1 MKVLIHYFPKLQIKI
16 SFNMHTD
23 PIVFHIFVIF
33 TGSAILATLALYA
46 RQALL
51 VGYIVLGVIVGPSGF
66 AIVKDTSIISG
77 IAQIGIIFLLFL
89 LGLNLQPQD
98 LLHTMRKTTVV
109 TVASSLIFAVL
120 GFSIGQAFGF
130 NFWENILIGVSMMFS
145 STIIGLKLL
154 PTTVLHHKHAGEVI
168 VSILLLQD
176 LIAIMVLLVLQGQ
189 SNGGTSWV
197 DIGLVILELPLLI
210 GFALL
215 FERFI
220 LVKLITRFDKIQEYI
235 FLMTIGWCLGMA
247 ELATLLNLSH
257 EIGAFIGGVV
267 LASSPIAR
275 FIAESLKPVRDF
287 FLVIF
292 FFALGASVEL
302 NVLYT
307 VLVPATVLASVMLLV
322 KPYVFKYLM
331 VKLNEQAP
339 MSLEIGFRLGQ
350 ISEFSLLIAVVAL
363 NASVISD
370 KASYLI
376 QAATIITFVASSY
389 FIVLNYPTPI
399 AVSDRLRR
407 D

>member
-1 MKVLIHYFPKLQIKI
+1 
-16 SFNMHTD
+16 MHTPD

-51 VGYIVLGVIVGPSGF
+51 VGYIIWGIILGPSAF
-66 AIVKDTSIISG
+66 AIIEDTELINN

-98 LLHTMRKTTVV
+98 LLHTVKKTTVV
-109 TVASSLIFAVL
+109 TLVSSLIFAIL
-120 GFSIGQAFGF
+120 GFAIGQIFSFGF
-130 NFWENILIGVSMMFS
+130 WESVLIGASVMFS

-154 PTTVLHHKHAGEVI
+154 PTTVLHHKHAGEVM

-176 LIAIMVLLVLQGQ
+176 LIAIVVLLILQGGGTSLIDVVLLVLG
-189 SNGGTSWV
+189 
-197 DIGLVILELPLLI
+197 LPLLI

-215 FERFI
+215 FERFV
-220 LVKLITRFDKIQEYI
+220 LVKLISRFDKIQEYI
-235 FLMTIGWCLGMA
+235 FLITIGWCLGMA
-247 ELATLLNLSH
+247 ELATYLSLSH
-257 EIGAFIGGVV
+257 EIGAFIGGIV
-267 LASSPIAR
+267 LATSPIAR

-292 FFALGASVEL
+292 FFALGASLDL
-302 NVLYT
+302 NIVYT
-307 VLVPATVLASVMLLV
+307 VLIPSLILAATMLTI
-322 KPYVFKYLM
+322 KPFLFKYLM
-331 VKLNEQAP
+331 VKVGEQTDL
-339 MSLEIGFRLGQ
+339 SLEMGFRLGQ

-363 NASVISD
+363 NTGVISD

-376 QAATIITFVASSY
+376 QSATIMTFIVSSY
-389 FIVLNYPTPI
+389 FIVLKYPTPI

>member
-1 MKVLIHYFPKLQIKI
+1 MPSDQ
-16 SFNMHTD
+16 
-23 PIVFHIFVIF
+23 IVFHIFVIF

-51 VGYIVLGVIVGPSGF
+51 VGYIVWGIVLGPYAF
-66 AIVKDTSIISG
+66 AIIKDISIIND

-98 LLHTMRKTTVV
+98 LLHTIRKTTLV
-109 TVASSLIFAVL
+109 TITSSLVFAGL
-120 GFSIGQAFGF
+120 GYSIGWLFGF
-130 NFWENILIGVSMMFS
+130 EFWENLLIGASVMFS

-154 PTTVLHHKHAGEVI
+154 PTTVLHHKHAGEVM

-176 LIAIMVLLVLQGQ
+176 LIAIVVLLILQ
-189 SNGGTSWV
+189 SLNKGGTSLI
-197 DIGLVILELPLLI
+197 DIGLLILGLPLLI
-210 GFALL
+210 GFALIFARYVL
-215 FERFI
+215 I
-220 LVKLITRFDKIQEYI
+220 KLIHRFDKIQEYI

-247 ELATLLNLSH
+247 ELATFLGLSH

-292 FFALGASVEL
+292 FFALGASLNL

-307 VLVPATVLASVMLLV
+307 VLLPATILASVMLLI
-322 KPYVFKYLM
+322 KPFIFKCLM
-331 VKLNEQAP
+331 VKLAESP
-339 MSLEIGFRLGQ
+339 SLSLEIGVRLGQ
-350 ISEFSLLIAVVAL
+350 ISEFSLLIAMVAL
-363 NASVISD
+363 NSGVITD

-389 FIVLNYPTPI
+389 FIVNTYPTPI

>member
-1 MKVLIHYFPKLQIKI
+1 
-16 SFNMHTD
+16 MHTTD
-23 PIVFHIFVIF
+23 PIIFHIFVIF

-51 VGYIVLGVIVGPSGF
+51 VGYIIWGIILGPSAF
-66 AIVKDTSIISG
+66 AIIPNTDLINN

-98 LLHTMRKTTVV
+98 LLHTVRKTTVV
-109 TVASSLIFAVL
+109 TLVSSLIFAIL
-120 GFSIGQAFGF
+120 GFAIGQAFGF
-130 NFWENILIGVSMMFS
+130 ELWESLLIGTSTMFS

-154 PTTVLHHKHAGEVI
+154 PTTVLHHKHAGEI
-168 VSILLLQD
+168 MVSILLLQD
-176 LIAIMVLLVLQGQ
+176 LIAIVVLLVLQGGGQ
-189 SNGGTSWV
+189 GGTSLIN
-197 DIGLVILELPLLI
+197 IGLLVLGLPLLI
-210 GFALL
+210 IFALL
-215 FERFI
+215 FERLV
-220 LVKLITRFDKIQEYI
+220 LVKLISRFDKIQEYI
-235 FLMTIGWCLGMA
+235 FLITIGWCLGMA
-247 ELATLLNLSH
+247 ELATFLSLSH

-292 FFALGASVEL
+292 FFALGASLEL
-302 NVLYT
+302 GILYT
-307 VLVPATVLASVMLLV
+307 VLIPSLVLAATMFSI
-322 KPYVFKYLM
+322 KPFIFKYLM
-331 VKLNEQAP
+331 VKVGEEANL
-339 MSLEIGFRLGQ
+339 SLEMGFRLGQ

-363 NASVISD
+363 NTGFISD

-376 QAATIITFVASSY
+376 QAATIMTFIASSY
-389 FIVLNYPTPI
+389 YIVQKYPTPI

>member
-1 MKVLIHYFPKLQIKI
+1 
-16 SFNMHTD
+16 MHTD

-51 VGYIVLGVIVGPSGF
+51 VGYIIWGILLGPSAF
-66 AIVKDTSIISG
+66 AIIEDTELINN

-98 LLHTMRKTTVV
+98 LLHTVKKTTVV
-109 TVASSLIFAVL
+109 TLVSSLIFAIL
-120 GFSIGQAFGF
+120 GFAIGQAFNFGF
-130 NFWENILIGVSMMFS
+130 WDSVLIGASAIFS

-154 PTTVLHHKHAGEVI
+154 PTTVLHHKHAGEVM

-176 LIAIMVLLVLQGQ
+176 LIAIVILLILQG
-189 SNGGTSWV
+189 GGTSFIDV
-197 DIGLVILELPLLI
+197 LLLTLSLPLLI

-215 FERFI
+215 FERFV
-220 LVKLITRFDKIQEYI
+220 LVKLINRFDRIQEYI
-235 FLMTIGWCLGMA
+235 FLITIGWCLGMA
-247 ELATLLNLSH
+247 ELATFLSLSH

-292 FFALGASVEL
+292 FFALGASLDL
-302 NVLYT
+302 NILYT
-307 VLVPATVLASVMLLV
+307 VLIPSLVLAITMLTI
-322 KPYVFKYLM
+322 KPFVFKYLM
-331 VKLNEQAP
+331 VKVGEQP
-339 MSLEIGFRLGQ
+339 NLSLEMGFRLGQ

-363 NASVISD
+363 NTSFISD

-376 QAATIITFVASSY
+376 QSATIMTFIVSSY
-389 FIVLNYPTPI
+389 FIVLKYPTPI

>member
-1 MKVLIHYFPKLQIKI
+1 MQ
-16 SFNMHTD
+16 TD
-23 PIVFHIFVIF
+23 SIVFYYIFVIF

-51 VGYIVLGVIVGPSGF
+51 VGYIVLGMVVGPFGL
-66 AIVKDTSIISG
+66 AIVTDTLLIND

-109 TVASSLIFAVL
+109 TLVSSLVFAVL
-120 GFSIGQAFGF
+120 GFGIGQAFGF
-130 NFWENILIGVSMMFS
+130 KFWENILIGASAMFS

-176 LIAIMVLLVLQGQ
+176 LIAIVVLLVLQGWN
-189 SNGGTSWV
+189 NGSTS
-197 DIGLVILELPLLI
+197 LVNVGVLILGLPLLI

-220 LVKLITRFDKIQEYI
+220 LVKLISRFDKIQEYI

-247 ELATLLNLSH
+247 ELATFLSLSH

-292 FFALGASVEL
+292 FFALGASLEL
-302 NVLYT
+302 GILYT
-307 VLVPATVLASVMLLV
+307 VLVPALVLAGVMLLV
-322 KPYVFKYLM
+322 KPFVFKYLM
-331 VKLNEQAP
+331 VKLREQANL
-339 MSLEIGFRLGQ
+339 SLEMGFRLGQ

-363 NASVISD
+363 NTGVISH

-376 QAATIITFVASSY
+376 QAATIITFIASSY
-389 FIVLNYPTPI
+389 FIVLSYPTPI

>member
-1 MKVLIHYFPKLQIKI
+1 
-16 SFNMHTD
+16 MHTD

-51 VGYIVLGVIVGPSGF
+51 VGYIIWGILLGPSAF
-66 AIVKDTSIISG
+66 AIIEDTELINN

-98 LLHTMRKTTVV
+98 LLHTVKKTTVV
-109 TVASSLIFAVL
+109 TLVSSLIFAIL
-120 GFSIGQAFGF
+120 GFAIGQAFSFGF
-130 NFWENILIGVSMMFS
+130 WDSVLIGASAIFS

-154 PTTVLHHKHAGEVI
+154 PTTVLHHKHAGEVM

-176 LIAIMVLLVLQGQ
+176 LIAIVILLILQG
-189 SNGGTSWV
+189 GGTSFIDV
-197 DIGLVILELPLLI
+197 LLLTLSLPLLI

-215 FERFI
+215 FERFV
-220 LVKLITRFDKIQEYI
+220 LVKLINRFDRIQEYI
-235 FLMTIGWCLGMA
+235 FLITIGWCLGMA
-247 ELATLLNLSH
+247 ELATFLSLSH

-292 FFALGASVEL
+292 FFALGASLDL
-302 NVLYT
+302 NILYT
-307 VLVPATVLASVMLLV
+307 VLIPSLVLAITMLTI
-322 KPYVFKYLM
+322 KPFVFKYLM
-331 VKLNEQAP
+331 VKVGEQP
-339 MSLEIGFRLGQ
+339 NLSLEMGFRLGQ

-363 NASVISD
+363 NTSFISD

-376 QAATIITFVASSY
+376 QSATIMTFIVSSY
-389 FIVLNYPTPI
+389 FIVLKYPTPI

>member
-1 MKVLIHYFPKLQIKI
+1 
-16 SFNMHTD
+16 MHTD

>member
-1 MKVLIHYFPKLQIKI
+1 MLVQGLSCTAHLPVTFY
-16 SFNMHTD
+16 MHTD

-46 RQALL
+46 RQALI
-51 VGYIVLGVIVGPSGF
+51 VGYIVWGTVLGPFGF
-66 AIVKDTSIISG
+66 AIVKDTSLINA

-109 TVASSLIFAVL
+109 TVVSSLGFAIL
-120 GFSIGQAFGF
+120 GLGIGLAFGF
-130 NFWENILIGVSMMFS
+130 DFWESLLVGASVMFS

-154 PTTVLHHKHAGEVI
+154 PTTVLHHKHAGEVM

-176 LIAIMVLLVLQGQ
+176 LIAIVVLLVLQGWSQ
-189 SNGGTSWV
+189 GGTSFV
-197 DIGLVILELPLLI
+197 DIGLLILALPLLI

-215 FERFI
+215 FERYVLI
-220 LVKLITRFDKIQEYI
+220 KLIGRFDKIQEYV
-235 FLMTIGWCLGMA
+235 FLVTIGWCLGMA
-247 ELATLLNLSH
+247 ELATFLGLSH

-292 FFALGASVEL
+292 FFSLGASL
-302 NVLYT
+302 DIGVLYT
-307 VLVPATVLASVMLLV
+307 VLVPALVLASVFLFI
-322 KPYVFKYLM
+322 KPLIFKYLM
-331 VKLNEQAP
+331 VKVGEPGNL
-339 MSLEIGFRLGQ
+339 SLEIGVRLGQ
-350 ISEFSLLIAVVAL
+350 ISEFSLLIAVFAL
-363 NASVISD
+363 NVGFISN
-370 KASYLI
+370 KASILI
-376 QAATIITFVASSY
+376 QAATIITFVISSY

>member
-1 MKVLIHYFPKLQIKI
+1 
-16 SFNMHTD
+16 MHTSD

-51 VGYIVLGVIVGPSGF
+51 VGYILWGIILGPSAF
-66 AIVKDTSIISG
+66 AIIPDTLLINE
-77 IAQIGIIFLLFL
+77 IAEIGIIFLLFL

-98 LLHTMRKTTVV
+98 LLHTVKKTTVITLV
-109 TVASSLIFAVL
+109 SSVVFAVL
-120 GFSIGQAFGF
+120 GFSIAKVFGF
-130 NFWENILIGVSMMFS
+130 EFWESLIIGTSVMFS

-154 PTTVLHHKHAGEVI
+154 PTTILHHKHAGEVM

-176 LIAIMVLLVLQGQ
+176 LIAIFVLLILQGGN
-189 SNGGTSWV
+189 NGGTSLI
-197 DIGLVILELPLLI
+197 DLGLLILGLPLLI

-215 FERFI
+215 FERLI
-220 LVKLITRFDKIQEYI
+220 LVRLISQFDKIQEYI
-235 FLMTIGWCLGMA
+235 FLITIGWCLGMA
-247 ELATLLNLSH
+247 ELATLLSLSH
-257 EIGAFIGGVV
+257 EIGAFIGGFV

-292 FFALGASVEL
+292 FFALGAGLDL
-302 NVLYT
+302 NILST
-307 VLVPATVLASVMLLV
+307 VFVPALVLASTMLII
-322 KPYVFKYLM
+322 KPFVFKYLM
-331 VKLNEQAP
+331 VKVKEPAAL
-339 MSLEIGFRLGQ
+339 SLEMGVRLGQ
-350 ISEFSLLIAVVAL
+350 ISEFSLLIAIVAF
-363 NASVISD
+363 NTGVISD

-376 QAATIITFVASSY
+376 QAAIIMTFIASSY
-389 FIVLNYPTPI
+389 FIVLKYPTPI